1 MKLWDKGA
9 KLENKD
15 VESLINLAQNHDEE
29 AMETLIRMFTPK
41 VTAISRGYFLIGAD
55 YDDLIIEGMM
65 GLYKAI
71 NIYDSNK
78 NHNFGAFASLCIN
91 RQMQNA
97 VKNANRKKNN
107 PLNAYLPIKNYDGSK
122 ITDEE
127 NILKLVIA
135 DDSSNIEQNFID
147 KEFNAQ
153 IIEKVKG
160 VLSEEQFIVLEMFLN
175 AESYTNMAESMNMTV
190 KQIDNMLQAI
200 KKKLKQLR
208 GEV

>member
-1 MKLWDKGA
+1 M
-9 KLENKD
+9 EEKD
-15 VESLINLAQNHDEE
+15 VESLITLAQNHDEE
-29 AMETLIRMFTPK
+29 AMETLIRMYTPK
-41 VTAISRGYFLIGAD
+41 VTSSSRGYFLIGAD
-55 YDDLIIEGMM
+55 CDDLIIEGMM

-71 NIYDSNK
+71 NIYDSSK

-107 PLNAYLPIKNYDGSK
+107 PLNTYLPIKNYDGSK

-127 NILKLVIA
+127 NILKMVIV
-135 DDSSNIEQNFID
+135 DDSSDIEKNILD
-147 KEFNAQ
+147 KELNLS
-153 IIEKVKG
+153 IISKVKS
-160 VLSEEQFIVLEMFLN
+160 LLTHDQFMVLEMFLN
-175 AESYTNMAESMNMTV
+175 AESYTNMAERMSMTT

-200 KKKLKQLR
+200 KKKLKQLK

>member
-1 MKLWDKGA
+1 M
-9 KLENKD
+9 EEKD
-15 VESLINLAQNHDEE
+15 VESLIILAQNHDEE
-29 AMETLIRMFTPK
+29 AMETLIRRFTPK
-41 VTAISRGYFLIGAD
+41 VTAISRGYFLIGGD

-71 NIYDSNK
+71 NIYEPSK

-107 PLNAYLPIKNYDGSK
+107 PLNGYLPIKHYDGSK

-127 NILKLVIA
+127 NSLSKVIP
-135 DDSSNIEQNFID
+135 DDNSNFEQIIVD
-147 KEFNAQ
+147 KEFNE
-153 IIEKVKG
+153 ILIEKVKN
-160 VLSEEQFIVLEMFLN
+160 LLNEEQFEVLNMFLN
-175 AESYTNMAESMNMTV
+175 MESYTTMAEKMNMSV

-200 KKKLKQLR
+200 KKKLKQIR
-208 GEV
+208 ESSGELE